1 MRALLVMGPSLGCA
15 RVHKFH
21 DAVSLAVLCC
31 NAKCSLTLVLQKR
44 LAAKL
49 ARIQVH
55 RMRAESAVA
64 AHTAVLQLV
73 NIKAKANMF
82 MSMLPTWRSD
92 YVRGLLPAAGG
103 STPDL
108 KATLVFH
115 MGYHVLHRPGWDI
128 QNLPLLRY
136 SAKWLYLSQLKTGRN
151 FQPADVQLLNP
162 SSASWI
168 EALDLECHS
177 G

>member
-73 NIKAKANMF
+73 NIKAKDNMF
-82 MSMLPTWRSD
+82 MSTLPTWRSD
-92 YVRGLLPAAGG
+92 YVTGLLPAAGG
-103 STPDL
+103 STQDL

-128 QNLPLLRY
+128 QNLPLSPLLRQMAVPLTVENRSKL
-136 SAKWLYLSQLKTGRN
+136 SARRCTAAKSKFRK
-151 FQPADVQLLNP
+151 
-162 SSASWI
+162 
-168 EALDLECHS
+168 LD
-177 G
+177 